1 MKRRRKKRKKMNNS
15 VIKNETLYLIVS
27 DLRKKF
33 KNLSLI
39 LNEFKNKNYK
49 LKNNYSIQKTKTEE
63 YEIKLVEWVLFFGIL
78 VNFKFYY
85 L

>member
-1 MKRRRKKRKKMNNS
+1 MNNS
-15 VIKNETLYLIVS
+15 VINNETIYLIVS

>member
-1 MKRRRKKRKKMNNS
+1 MKRRKKERKKMNNS
-15 VIKNETLYLIVS
+15 VINNETIYLIVS

>member
-1 MKRRRKKRKKMNNS
+1 MNNNS
-15 VIKNETLYLIVS
+15 VLNNQTNYLIIS

-49 LKNNYSIQKTKTEE
+49 FKNNYSIQKTKTEE
-63 YEIKLVEWVLFFGIL
+63 YEIKLAEWVLFFGIL

>member
-1 MKRRRKKRKKMNNS
+1 MNNS
-15 VIKNETLYLIVS
+15 VINNETIYLIVS

-85 L
+85 LQF

>member
-1 MKRRRKKRKKMNNS
+1 MNNS
-15 VIKNETLYLIVS
+15 VLNNDTSYLIIS

-39 LNEFKNKNYK
+39 LNEFKYKNYK
-49 LKNNYSIQKTKTEE
+49 FKNNFIIQKTKTEE

-78 VNFKFYY
+78 VNFKFNY